1 MDFAPMNIRMAVPQS
16 NEVAEM
22 QNNLNQY
29 GNVLHNYRT
38 NKNKEDQKLKQQ
50 QVRKKEEAEGQK
62 IKDDPDRQKKQGKY
76 GLSKRDRKLIESLEE
91 EKIQDD
97 EPEPMAFDQY
107 RGRNLDISG

>member
-29 GNVLHNYRT
+29 GNIVHNYRT

-62 IKDDPDRQKKQGKY
+62 IKDDPDRQRRQGKY
-76 GLSKRDRKLIESLEE
+76 GLSKRDRKLLEALEE
-91 EKIQDD
+91 EEIQDD
-97 EPEPMAFDQY
+97 ESEPMAFDQY